1 MTHRLR
7 CVALVVPVVFAC
19 APKPQAPAPA
29 DDRVCDRWASKF
41 ERDFLEEIAPQSDA
55 STDFIRYMSNPDNY
69 DRFHEELD
77 DCCLFVAQARDVQ
90 ADGRF
95 TQCLAKDTG
104 AVLRNGRFW

>member
-1 MTHRLR
+1 MS
-7 CVALVVPVVFAC
+7 
-19 APKPQAPAPA
+19 
-29 DDRVCDRWASKF
+29 RVRT
-41 ERDFLEEIAPQSDA
+41 EL
-55 STDFIRYMSNPDNY
+55 IRYMSNY